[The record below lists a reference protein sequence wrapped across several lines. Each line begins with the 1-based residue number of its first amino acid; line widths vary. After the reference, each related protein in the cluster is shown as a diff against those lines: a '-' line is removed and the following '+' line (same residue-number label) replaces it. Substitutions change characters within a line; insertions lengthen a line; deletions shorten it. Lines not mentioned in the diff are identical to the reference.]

1 MTPLLQTPDVDTLT
15 YYPEKLGLHLLAA
28 AARCAR
34 NIIIAEHR
42 DIFEPIT
49 DESYDHPACT
59 LNLAARQLHRSI
71 DEVIENLLL
80 YDSALREQRR
90 MHQHDIPF

>member
-1 MTPLLQTPDVDTLT
+1 MTPLLRTPDVDTLT

-34 NIIIAEHR
+34 NVIIAEHR
-42 DIFEPIT
+42 DIFEPII
-49 DESYDHPACT
+49 DECYDCPPCT
-59 LNLAARQLHRSI
+59 LELAARQLHRSI

-80 YDSALREQRR
+80 YDSALRDHRKMNQQDRP
-90 MHQHDIPF
+90 I